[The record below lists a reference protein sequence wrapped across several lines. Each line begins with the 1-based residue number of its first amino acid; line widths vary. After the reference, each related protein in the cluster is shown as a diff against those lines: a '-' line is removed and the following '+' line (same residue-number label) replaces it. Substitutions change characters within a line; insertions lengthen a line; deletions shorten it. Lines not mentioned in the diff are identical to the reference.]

1 MWIVDVERNW
11 NLLERKRFSSYEEAV
26 TYLNN
31 KLQNA
36 ERETFVSL
44 SRNPN
49 L

>member
-26 TYLNN
+26 VYLNN

-36 ERETFVSL
+36 EQGTFVSL
-44 SRNPN
+44 SRNLN